1 MEFQS
6 FCPLLPQ
13 KQQVLVPVLSGGNED
28 SIPSLKKTL
37 RENKSDTGKNQG
49 STSSITDG
57 YAHTGTAS
65 DGDVVDY
72 QIVSTLPSITS
83 ESTYLTCYTF
93 IDTLSKGITYNKNDV
108 VLEFFTDSACTD
120 KIATWRE
127 GEGKFTVTYSATDA
141 KDSVMTIEMT
151 SDGLKEI
158 NTSKAVY
165 TEAGMVNS
173 GYSDCTVRITYAATV
188 NSDASVVYGDDGNP
202 NEVVLTWKRSSQ
214 DYYDTLVDDSHVYTY
229 GIELTKLFS
238 DGKGDFS
245 KVEFLMRNKTD
256 GYYVKAALDEA
267 TGIYYVTDH
276 VDKKAEATRFVPVET
291 ADSKGK
297 VIVKGLEDD
306 EYVIEE
312 TKTADGYTLLK
323 NAISVVISQRET
335 TELCNIY
342 ADDIL
347 GLIQNDPRYAT
358 IINDTG
364 DLHNMPQ
371 KHLEHHL
378 LTASAIVDGNQVNM
392 LEDNGSSNAE
402 APLTV
407 VNTSGFDL
415 PATGDHGVWMYGLAG
430 ILLMTASAVCIVVST
445 RKKSK

>member
-1 MEFQS
+1 MLF
-6 FCPLLPQ
+6 
-13 KQQVLVPVLSGGNED
+13 
-28 SIPSLKKTL
+28 
-37 RENKSDTGKNQG
+37 
-49 STSSITDG
+49 
-57 YAHTGTAS
+57 
-65 DGDVVDY
+65 
-72 QIVSTLPSITS
+72 
-83 ESTYLTCYTF
+83 
-93 IDTLSKGITYNKNDV
+93 
-108 VLEFFTDSACTD
+108 
-120 KIATWRE
+120 
-127 GEGKFTVTYSATDA
+127 
-141 KDSVMTIEMT
+141 
-151 SDGLKEI
+151 
-158 NTSKAVY
+158 
-165 TEAGMVNS
+165 
-173 GYSDCTVRITYAATV
+173 
-188 NSDASVVYGDDGNP
+188 
-202 NEVVLTWKRSSQ
+202 RS
-214 DYYDTLVDDSHVYTY
+214 
-229 GIELTKLFS
+229 
-238 DGKGDFS
+238 
-245 KVEFLMRNKTD
+245 
-256 GYYVKAALDEA
+256 YVKAVLDEA

-291 ADSKGK
+291 GDSKGK

-306 EYVIEE
+306 EYVITE

-323 NAISVVISQRET
+323 NTISVVISQTET

-378 LTASAIVDGNQVNM
+378 LTASASVDGNAVNM
-392 LEDNGSSNAE
+392 LEGNGSANAE

-430 ILLMTASAVCIVVST
+430 ILLMTASAVCIVVTT